1 MRILMKNFTLILLFL
16 LTFSFAAFGQKTK
29 PATTANAK
37 TNTTASDEKA
47 VRSAF
52 DDLMRSIEN
61 SNVEGTVA
69 AYWNSPDL
77 LIFNNNGTVTRGW
90 EQNRKNRESS
100 YPKIKNVKLETSN
113 VRVSML
119 GRDAALVT
127 FQWKQSQEYD
137 NKPETASGR
146 TTLVY
151 QKVGKDW
158 KVIHVHTSPDNAP
171 ASRPIFPS
179 ERQPIV
185 DN

>member
-1 MRILMKNFTLILLFL
+1 MKHFTLILLFL

-29 PATTANAK
+29 TIVIPAK
-37 TNTTASDEKA
+37 TVTIVTEDKA
-47 VRSAF
+47 VRNAF
-52 DDLMRSIEN
+52 DDLIRSIEN

-113 VRVSML
+113 VNVTML
-119 GRDAALVT
+119 GKDAALVT
-127 FQWKQSQEYD
+127 FQWKQSQDYED
-137 NKPETASGR
+137 KPETASGR

-151 QKVGKDW
+151 KKVGKDW
-158 KVIHVHTSPDNAP
+158 KVIHVHTSPGSVP
-171 ASRPIFPS
+171 ANRPLFPS
-179 ERQPIV
+179 EKQPIS